1 MEERVRLEEAFP
13 GDNGENIKYVHLD
26 ELRHFRGT
34 VAEDI
39 LSDDGALL
47 LPRGSDIG
55 AILKAMPGITKTLR
69 QWKKEFIPVKIS
81 PSLTEEEYEA
91 ILRAIEPKTRMLDPG
106 IARRA
111 IDQVGEVYSVISQ
124 HGESK
129 EGIKILSREADRLAG
144 DIAKSPQILLCLG
157 KVKNSDEY
165 TFIHSLNV
173 ALLSGYLAAILRPG
187 DQELVKAMTFGGLLH
202 DLGKAMVPPGIL
214 NKPGKLTDEE
224 FGVMKTHSLH
234 GTVAAVAS
242 GVTDGRILSVVR
254 NHHERWGGNGY
265 PDGLRGNRISLQ
277 ARIAAVA
284 DVFDALTAKR
294 VYKDPIK
301 SREAV
306 SMILESSG
314 SSFDAA
320 IVRALL
326 VSVGLYPPG
335 TVVELSDGSMGIVTG
350 VKHKDLLRPQ
360 VLISAD
366 RQGRRPESVSIVD
379 LSLGQGLHIIR
390 SLDDMGKGVTYWPS
404 VPG

>member
-1 MEERVRLEEAFP
+1 MSDGG
-13 GDNGENIKYVHLD
+13 GD
-26 ELRHFRGT
+26 
-34 VAEDI
+34 
-39 LSDDGALL
+39 
-47 LPRGSDIG
+47 
-55 AILKAMPGITKTLR
+55 
-69 QWKKEFIPVKIS
+69 
-81 PSLTEEEYEA
+81 
-91 ILRAIEPKTRMLDPG
+91 
-106 IARRA
+106 
-111 IDQVGEVYSVISQ
+111 
-124 HGESK
+124 
-129 EGIKILSREADRLAG
+129 
-144 DIAKSPQILLCLG
+144 
-157 KVKNSDEY
+157 
-165 TFIHSLNV
+165 
-173 ALLSGYLAAILRPG
+173 
-187 DQELVKAMTFGGLLH
+187 
-202 DLGKAMVPPGIL
+202 
-214 NKPGKLTDEE
+214 
-224 FGVMKTHSLH
+224 
-234 GTVAAVAS
+234 
-242 GVTDGRILSVVR
+242 
-254 NHHERWGGNGY
+254 GY

-294 VYKDPIK
+294 VYKDPIR

>member
-1 MEERVRLEEAFP
+1 M
-13 GDNGENIKYVHLD
+13 
-26 ELRHFRGT
+26 
-34 VAEDI
+34 AEDI

-55 AILKAMPGITKTLR
+55 AILKAMPGITRTLR
-69 QWKKEFIPVKIS
+69 QWKKEFIHVKIS

-214 NKPGKLTDEE
+214 NKPGKLDRRRVRGHENP
-224 FGVMKTHSLH
+224 F
-234 GTVAAVAS
+234 AS
-242 GVTDGRILSVVR
+242 R
-254 NHHERWGGNGY
+254 HCGGG
-265 PDGLRGNRISLQ
+265 GLRGN
-277 ARIAAVA
+277 
-284 DVFDALTAKR
+284 
-294 VYKDPIK
+294 
-301 SREAV
+301 
-306 SMILESSG
+306 
-314 SSFDAA
+314 
-320 IVRALL
+320 
-326 VSVGLYPPG
+326 
-335 TVVELSDGSMGIVTG
+335 
-350 VKHKDLLRPQ
+350 
-360 VLISAD
+360 
-366 RQGRRPESVSIVD
+366 
-379 LSLGQGLHIIR
+379 
-390 SLDDMGKGVTYWPS
+390 
-404 VPG
+404 